1 MVSHDRFPAPLL
13 TTLRVGKSLSIRA
26 GMRHRFIGIWMVVVK
41 DRVFVRSWS
50 VKARSWYRTFLKDPR
65 GFIRIG
71 KRVIPVQAVRT
82 RDAGLK
88 AAVDRAYR
96 KKYATP
102 WEAKYAQDLSS
113 PKSRATTIEL
123 RPVSNGSPTRG

>member
-1 MVSHDRFPAPLL
+1 MASDDRFPAPLL
-13 TTLRVGKSLSIRA
+13 AALSTSKSLSIKA

-41 DRVFVRSWS
+41 KRVFVRSWS

-65 GFIRIG
+65 GFIRVG
-71 KRVIPVQAVRT
+71 KRVISVRAVRT

-123 RPVSNGSPTRG
+123 RPASNGSPARG